1 MSFDIK
7 SAIPHREPFLFVRK
21 ILDQTESSISTSTTF
36 ESNYEFFQGH
46 FPDNPI
52 VPGVLLC
59 EAVFQSGAILMKGKD
74 KTPIVTRIQNTK
86 FKNFLKPDELVH
98 IHVEIIE
105 SLENA
110 FHLKGKIL
118 KEEKTILTINFSC
131 ALV

>member
-1 MSFDIK
+1 MEDIK
-7 SAIPHREPFLFVRK
+7 SSIPHRDPFLFVRK
-21 ILDQTESSISTSTTF
+21 ILDRTDNSITTSTTF
-36 ESNYEFFQGH
+36 ESQYKFFEGH

-59 EAVFQSGAILMKGKD
+59 EAVFQSGAILMDGKD

-86 FKNFLKPDELVH
+86 FKNFLKPDEHVN

-110 FHLKGKIL
+110 FHLKGKISRDST
-118 KEEKTILTINFSC
+118 TILTINFSC

>member
-1 MSFDIK
+1 MQKIMDS
-7 SAIPHREPFLFVRK
+7 IPHRDPFLFVRE
-21 ILDQTESSISTSTTF
+21 IVDRTNDSITTKTIF
-36 ESNYEFFQGH
+36 ESQYEFFKGH

-59 EAVFQSGAILMKGKD
+59 EAVFQSGAILMDGKE

-86 FKNFLKPDELVH
+86 FKNFLKPDEQVQ
-98 IHVEIIE
+98 IHVQIIE

-118 KEEKTILTINFSC
+118 KDSTTILTINFSC
-131 ALV
+131 ALI